1 METFQNMDFNHW
13 ILRFIALVID
23 SLIIS
28 VVAWILWSFLFV
40 SLLFTGALYTSWLG
54 FENLVFYPLV
64 VGVLEVL
71 YFAIFDLTWGATLGK
86 RFLGLQVQTVN
97 GGKVAFD
104 KAIIRNISKIYWIL
118 LLLDWLIAIFTPGDD
133 KRQKYSD
140 RIARTTVVQIS
151 QAFASTSSVST

>member
-1 METFQNMDFNHW
+1 M
-13 ILRFIALVID
+13 LLLGYCGPLC
-23 SLIIS
+23 SL
-28 VVAWILWSFLFV
+28 

-54 FENLVFYPLV
+54 YENFIFYPLV

-104 KAIIRNISKIYWIL
+104 KAIIRNIIKIYWI

-151 QAFASTSSVST
+151 QAFASISSVST